1 MEDYLPPGSTAF
13 QIFKNW
19 KSLNVISQIRCHLP
33 TSLASSRGLSAM
45 PEGSHSALHQ
55 GPMGEESPQLSSP
68 LFTGEHGQANIDLGP
83 DCYSRLCAEP
93 LDGEGERPVSLVSTL
108 SSDSSRDSRSLFG
121 STIALPSSTTPPIQ
135 CGEDIDLELSPAEGS
150 GGQAGDQSPTL
161 TSSRGHWQDRPEPK
175 VISNQRNNNNAASN
189 RKASADRPHLP
200 APPVVTDAM
209 APNPKLT
216 YVDRVV
222 MEIIE
227 TERMY
232 VKDLRSI
239 VEDYLAHIID
249 MSDLPIRPEQVCS
262 LFGNIEDI
270 YEFNS
275 ELLQSLDMCENDPV
289 AVARCF
295 VDKSEYFEIYTQYCT
310 NYPNSVAAL
319 TDCMRS
325 KTLAKFFRDR
335 QAALRRSLPLG
346 SFLLKPVQRIL
357 KYHLLLQEIAKHFG
371 PDEEGYEVVQ
381 EAIDT
386 MTGVAWY
393 INDMKRKHEHAVR
406 VQEIQSLLINW
417 KGPDLTT
424 YGELVLEGTFHVLR
438 AKNTRTLFL
447 FERMLLITKKR
458 GEHYV
463 YKIHISCATLMLLD
477 SAKDPLLFSV
487 IHFKHPKQPHT
498 AQAKSVEE
506 KRLWAHHI
514 KRLIL
519 ENHNTIVP
527 QKAKDAIQDNSNY
540 LGKYQYSPERL
551 SKAESCQADDFHLG
565 GRKGRRRSEPAK
577 QIIRSTKAVL
587 KHADSE
593 GALLGDR
600 CSLQPAT
607 GVSTLASSLGEAQ
620 AERPCVD
627 DPTPT
632 RDSPV
637 QLSPTDSGPNL
648 GSSPSEVGLQPEKAK
663 KEEEE
668 EEGESYK
675 EDILMGDDQVADFAN
690 SVLAAISCWH
700 YRARA
705 LLSTHF
711 TTDDHNRDVTEVKAT
726 QREEADT
733 RRQEE
738 KQVDVKEAL
747 TTQVNA
753 EELCPLDCVPQAEKS
768 DQLEPRCPESP
779 VSPAQQDAGSP
790 EPQITRETGEEEE
803 GGSDSSGLHVEETS
817 LLTNGEL
824 SEEEEDVLA
833 HKSILPSSVLDQ
845 ASVIAE
851 HFISNLSR
859 RSSLVSEDLGSLA
872 CPSPPVENEVF
883 KSSSACMD
891 LETQAQL
898 ENSTPEPQATSEAN
912 LSTPAHEPAL
922 DALMEGEQRS
932 TLSKQDRL
940 LIHKIRRYYEH
951 AEDQDANFSIKR
963 RESLSYIPAGL
974 VRHLSRQLNSV
985 PQEQAAPVHRKG
997 LSRNRPTSWSV
1008 FDLPGLEKSRN
1019 TETRQ
1024 KAEPQRAVEAKT
1036 GPQSVSEAST
1046 AEEEFRSSSDML
1058 KVWQDMEMEEES
1070 QAVPQTEEEDV
1081 HDSRLEATQD
1091 TSIDTSDVKTSEQPP
1106 QILEESEI
1114 CIASE
1119 GSSIS
1124 SPSAISAATDG
1135 GSGQECKP
1143 SATPAPQ
1150 EKNHVNQGQLPKLI
1164 SFRASIDEDQILQD
1178 MGKMKNK
1185 VFQLAR
1191 QYSQRIKNNRPI
1203 VWPRNRETA
1212 NHQGFKNMPAV
1223 HEEKA
1228 PLRKKGKP
1236 NLRLPLTACEEMVI
1250 HEVRSPSPVQT
1261 PSSQSTVPCPQ
1272 SPQSPQSPQP
1282 ETFHWP
1288 HVQELRSKYTGP
1300 CHPSN
1305 ATCSCAL
1312 GVLECC
1318 RSVCDSCSHKYN
1330 SSSDLHR
1337 ALTDC
1342 PRTHSERCA
1351 VVEDW
1356 PQAQPRLQP
1365 LLCRWSSLD
1374 HMLGSLPLHEVQN
1387 LQDPVRTC
1395 KLPERDILPQ
1405 DELDCAERM
1414 AVPSSG
1420 KMSESHLVKSL
1431 REKFQSLGTSS

>member
-1 MEDYLPPGSTAF
+1 
-13 QIFKNW
+13 
-19 KSLNVISQIRCHLP
+19 
-33 TSLASSRGLSAM
+33 M

-55 GPMGEESPQLSSP
+55 GPMGEESTQLSSP
-68 LFTGEHGQANIDLGP
+68 LLTSNHDQANMDLGP
-83 DCYSRLCAEP
+83 DYYSRLCAEP

-121 STIALPSSTTPPIQ
+121 STIAIPSSTTPPIP
-135 CGEDIDLELSPAEGS
+135 CGEDIDLELSPAKGN
-150 GGQAGDQSPTL
+150 GQQAGDQSPTL
-161 TSSRGHWQDRPEPK
+161 ISSRGRWQEQLEPR
-175 VISNQRNNNNAASN
+175 VISNQWNNNNAASN
-189 RKASADRPHLP
+189 RKVSAEIPHITAS
-200 APPVVTDAM
+200 PVVTDAM

-227 TERMY
+227 SERMY

-249 MSDLPIRPEQVCS
+249 MSNLPIRPEQVCA

-289 AVARCF
+289 AIARCF

-357 KYHLLLQEIAKHFG
+357 KYHLLLQEIVKHFD

-447 FERMLLITKKR
+447 FEKMLLITKKR

-463 YKIHISCATLMLLD
+463 YKTHILCSTLMLLD

-498 AQAKSVEE
+498 VQAKSVEE

-519 ENHNTIVP
+519 ENHNTIIP
-527 QKAKDAIQDNSNY
+527 QKAKDAILDNSNY

-551 SKAESCQADDFHLG
+551 NKAESCQVEDFHHD

-577 QIIRSTKAVL
+577 QITRSTKAVL

-600 CSLQPAT
+600 NSLQPAT
-607 GVSTLASSLGEAQ
+607 SVSTLASSLGEPQ

-627 DPTPT
+627 DLIPR
-632 RDSPV
+632 RDSLE
-637 QLSPTDSGPNL
+637 QLSPTDSGLKL
-648 GSSPSEVGLQPEKAK
+648 GSSRSEGGLELQKA
-663 KEEEE
+663 EEDE

-700 YRARA
+700 FRARA

-711 TTDDHNRDVTEVKAT
+711 TTDDHDRFVTEVKAET
-726 QREEADT
+726 ETE
-733 RRQEE
+733 RQEE
-738 KQVDVKEAL
+738 ENVDEAMKEAL
-747 TTQVNA
+747 TTQVNM
-753 EELCPLDCVPQAEKS
+753 EEFCPQDCAPQEKRR
-768 DQLEPRCPESP
+768 DQPEVQHSQCPESP
-779 VSPAQQDAGSP
+779 ACPPQKDNDTLETQDTSG
-790 EPQITRETGEEEE
+790 ETGEEEE
-803 GGSDSSGLHVEETS
+803 GGSDSSGLQVEETS
-817 LLTNGEL
+817 VLTNGEL
-824 SEEEEDVLA
+824 SEEEEDVLDR
-833 HKSILPSSVLDQ
+833 KSILPSSVLDQ

-851 HFISNLSR
+851 RFIRSLSR

-872 CPSPPVENEVF
+872 CPSPPAENDVF
-883 KSSSACMD
+883 QSPSACMD
-891 LETQAQL
+891 LEERTQML
-898 ENSTPEPQATSEAN
+898 ESSTLEPHATSEVN
-912 LSTPAHEPAL
+912 LLTPAHNPAL
-922 DALMEGEQRS
+922 DILIEGERRS

-974 VRHLSRQLNSV
+974 VQHLSRQLNSI
-985 PQEQAAPVHRKG
+985 PQEQAVPVHRKG

-1024 KAEPQRAVEAKT
+1024 KTEPQRAAEAMAR
-1036 GPQSVSEAST
+1036 PQCISEAST
-1046 AEEEFRSSSDML
+1046 TEEEEFRSSEEMI
-1058 KVWQDMEMEEES
+1058 KVWQDMEMEEEN
-1070 QAVPQTEEEDV
+1070 QDVQQIEEENVNDL
-1081 HDSRLEATQD
+1081 RLEETQN
-1091 TSIDTSDVKTSEQPP
+1091 TSLDTSDVKSSEQAP
-1106 QILEESEI
+1106 QILEESET
-1114 CIASE
+1114 CTASVASPTTTSPLTE
-1119 GSSIS
+1119 GRST
-1124 SPSAISAATDG
+1124 PSKTALS
-1135 GSGQECKP
+1135 
-1143 SATPAPQ
+1143 Q
-1150 EKNHVNQGQLPKLI
+1150 EKNHFNHNQLPKII
-1164 SFRASIDEDQILQD
+1164 SFRASLDEDQILHD

-1203 VWPRNRETA
+1203 AWQRNRETA
-1212 NHQGFKNMPAV
+1212 DQQGLKSVSAV
-1223 HEEKA
+1223 HEEKVQ
-1228 PLRKKGKP
+1228 LRKKGKP
-1236 NLRLPLTACEEMVI
+1236 NLRLPLIGCDQMVI
-1250 HEVRSPSPVQT
+1250 HEVPSPSLVKT
-1261 PSSQSTVPCPQ
+1261 PSSEAIPQSSVTCPQ
-1272 SPQSPQSPQP
+1272 SPQT

-1288 HVQELRSKYTGP
+1288 DVQGLRSKYSGPTHSSRVTG
-1300 CHPSN
+1300 
-1305 ATCSCAL
+1305 SCTM
-1312 GVLECC
+1312 GMLECC
-1318 RSVCDSCSHKYN
+1318 RSVCDSCSHKYS
-1330 SSSDLHR
+1330 SSSDLHK
-1337 ALTDC
+1337 ALTD
-1342 PRTHSERCA
+1342 RTHCEKGPA
-1351 VVEDW
+1351 VEDW
-1356 PQAQPRLQP
+1356 PQPQPRLQP

-1374 HMLGSLPLHEVQN
+1374 HIGSLPLHEVQN
-1387 LQDPVRTC
+1387 LQDPVRSCC
-1395 KLPERDILPQ
+1395 KAGKLQDPDHLPQ
-1405 DELDCAERM
+1405 DDPMICAEKSSLF
-1414 AVPSSG
+1414 SSG
-1420 KMSESHLVKSL
+1420 KMSESNLVKSL
-1431 REKFQSLGTSS
+1431 REKFQSLS

>member
-1 MEDYLPPGSTAF
+1 
-13 QIFKNW
+13 
-19 KSLNVISQIRCHLP
+19 
-33 TSLASSRGLSAM
+33 
-45 PEGSHSALHQ
+45 
-55 GPMGEESPQLSSP
+55 
-68 LFTGEHGQANIDLGP
+68 
-83 DCYSRLCAEP
+83 
-93 LDGEGERPVSLVSTL
+93 
-108 SSDSSRDSRSLFG
+108 
-121 STIALPSSTTPPIQ
+121 
-135 CGEDIDLELSPAEGS
+135 
-150 GGQAGDQSPTL
+150 
-161 TSSRGHWQDRPEPK
+161 
-175 VISNQRNNNNAASN
+175 
-189 RKASADRPHLP
+189 
-200 APPVVTDAM
+200 
-209 APNPKLT
+209 
-216 YVDRVV
+216 
-222 MEIIE
+222 
-227 TERMY
+227 
-232 VKDLRSI
+232 
-239 VEDYLAHIID
+239 
-249 MSDLPIRPEQVCS
+249 
-262 LFGNIEDI
+262 
-270 YEFNS
+270 
-275 ELLQSLDMCENDPV
+275 
-289 AVARCF
+289 
-295 VDKSEYFEIYTQYCT
+295 
-310 NYPNSVAAL
+310 
-319 TDCMRS
+319 
-325 KTLAKFFRDR
+325 
-335 QAALRRSLPLG
+335 
-346 SFLLKPVQRIL
+346 
-357 KYHLLLQEIAKHFG
+357 
-371 PDEEGYEVVQ
+371 
-381 EAIDT
+381 
-386 MTGVAWY
+386 
-393 INDMKRKHEHAVR
+393 
-406 VQEIQSLLINW
+406 
-417 KGPDLTT
+417 
-424 YGELVLEGTFHVLR
+424 
-438 AKNTRTLFL
+438 
-447 FERMLLITKKR
+447 
-458 GEHYV
+458 
-463 YKIHISCATLMLLD
+463 
-477 SAKDPLLFSV
+477 
-487 IHFKHPKQPHT
+487 
-498 AQAKSVEE
+498 
-506 KRLWAHHI
+506 
-514 KRLIL
+514 
-519 ENHNTIVP
+519 
-527 QKAKDAIQDNSNY
+527 
-540 LGKYQYSPERL
+540 
-551 SKAESCQADDFHLG
+551 
-565 GRKGRRRSEPAK
+565 
-577 QIIRSTKAVL
+577 
-587 KHADSE
+587 
-593 GALLGDR
+593 
-600 CSLQPAT
+600 
-607 GVSTLASSLGEAQ
+607 
-620 AERPCVD
+620 
-627 DPTPT
+627 
-632 RDSPV
+632 
-637 QLSPTDSGPNL
+637 
-648 GSSPSEVGLQPEKAK
+648 
-663 KEEEE
+663 
-668 EEGESYK
+668 
-675 EDILMGDDQVADFAN
+675 
-690 SVLAAISCWH
+690 
-700 YRARA
+700 
-705 LLSTHF
+705 
-711 TTDDHNRDVTEVKAT
+711 
-726 QREEADT
+726 
-733 RRQEE
+733 
-738 KQVDVKEAL
+738 
-747 TTQVNA
+747 
-753 EELCPLDCVPQAEKS
+753 
-768 DQLEPRCPESP
+768 
-779 VSPAQQDAGSP
+779 
-790 EPQITRETGEEEE
+790 
-803 GGSDSSGLHVEETS
+803 
-817 LLTNGEL
+817 
-824 SEEEEDVLA
+824 
-833 HKSILPSSVLDQ
+833 
-845 ASVIAE
+845 
-851 HFISNLSR
+851 
-859 RSSLVSEDLGSLA
+859 
-872 CPSPPVENEVF
+872 
-883 KSSSACMD
+883 MD

-1272 SPQSPQSPQP
+1272 SPQSPQP

-1318 RSVCDSCSHKYN
+1318 RSVCDSCSHMYN

-1405 DELDCAERM
+1405 DELDCAERT